1 MMSSVSSEPWP
12 PQAPGLL
19 PQAKSGRGGVERASD
34 GSTELAQ
41 LYTEHFAFVWRSA
54 RRLGVPLSAI
64 DDAVQDVFLVAH
76 RKLGEFEGRSS
87 LRTWLFGIAR
97 KVARDHRRSRG
108 AEARDATDL
117 DALPTTDSG
126 PLLLAERAEGARVL
140 QALLDELEEDRREA
154 FILVDLEELSVPEA
168 ADALG
173 VNLNTLYSRVRAARQ
188 DLSKALA
195 RQRAR
200 NQRSEPWN
208 R

>member
-1 MMSSVSSEPWP
+1 MSIVSSEPWP

-19 PQAKSGRGGVERASD
+19 PQAGSGRSGVESAGD
-34 GSTELAQ
+34 GSTELAK
-41 LYTEHFAFVWRSA
+41 LYSEHFAFVWRSA
-54 RRLGVPLSAI
+54 RRLGVPLSAV
-64 DDAVQDVFLVAH
+64 DDAVQDVFLIAH

-97 KVARDHRRSRG
+97 KVARDYRRSRSP
-108 AEARDATDL
+108 EARVAADL

-126 PLLLAERAEGARVL
+126 PLLLAERAQSARLL

-168 ADALG
+168 AEALG

-188 DLSKALA
+188 DLSKALT